1 MNQSVNQIKTSQS
14 KTLYAEDFG
23 LWIEQTI
30 QQLQNHKFEA
40 LDIEHL
46 VEELI
51 DLGKSEKNALKSNL
65 TILLAHLL
73 KLKVQHD
80 VPEQMKGSWYGSVLE
95 HRQRVLNNLTDTPS
109 LTSFLVEAVEKAYLD
124 ARKLAIKEGQ
134 LAKLGVRVSQ
144 ENECPTTC
152 PFTIAQIIDEDF
164 YGD

>member
-1 MNQSVNQIKTSQS
+1 VNPIKTNPLQ
-14 KTLYAEDFG
+14 TLYAEDFG

-30 QQLQNHKFEA
+30 QQLQSHKFEA

-46 VEELI
+46 VEELA

-80 VPEQMKGSWYGSVLE
+80 VPDQMKGSWYGSVLE

-109 LTSFLVEAVEKAYLD
+109 LTSFLAEASEKAYVD
-124 ARKLAIKEGQ
+124 GRKLAMKEGK
-134 LAKLGVRVSQ
+134 LAKLGVRVP
-144 ENECPTTC
+144 ENHEYSMTC
-152 PFTIAQIIDEDF
+152 PFTIEQIINEDF
-164 YGD
+164 YGE

>member
-1 MNQSVNQIKTSQS
+1 MNPIKTNEI
-14 KTLYAEDFG
+14 KALYAEDFG

-46 VEELI
+46 VEELV

-80 VPEQMKGSWYGSVLE
+80 VPDQMKGSWYSSVLE

-109 LTSFLVEAVEKAYLD
+109 LTSFLAEAVEKAYLD
-124 ARKLAIKEGQ
+124 GRKLAIKEGK
-134 LAKLGVRVSQ
+134 LAKLGVRVPE
-144 ENECPTTC
+144 ENEYLVTC
-152 PFTIAQIIDEDF
+152 PFTIEQIINEDF

>member
-1 MNQSVNQIKTSQS
+1 MNPIKTNPLQ
-14 KTLYAEDFG
+14 TLYAEDFG

-30 QQLQNHKFEA
+30 QQLQNHKFDA

-46 VEELI
+46 VEELA

-80 VPEQMKGSWYGSVLE
+80 VPDQMKGSWYGSVLE

-109 LTSFLVEAVEKAYLD
+109 LTSFLAEAVEKAYVD
-124 ARKLAIKEGQ
+124 GRKLAMKEGK
-134 LAKLGVRVSQ
+134 LAKLGVRVPEEYEYSM
-144 ENECPTTC
+144 TC
-152 PFTIAQIIDEDF
+152 PFTIEQIINEDF
-164 YGD
+164 YGE